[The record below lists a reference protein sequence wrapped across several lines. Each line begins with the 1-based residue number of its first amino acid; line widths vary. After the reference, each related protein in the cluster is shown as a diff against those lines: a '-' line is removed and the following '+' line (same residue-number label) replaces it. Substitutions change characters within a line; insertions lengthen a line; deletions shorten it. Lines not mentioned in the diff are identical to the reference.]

1 MLRATTIDLWHHH
14 KEKNKQIKAFNN
26 LQSKLAS
33 QDTLKA
39 TAATAAAISKASE
52 IYNNSQNTNLQTN
65 LRLSSLEKSFRKQEL
80 NQNEFQKSLKKTN
93 NTKMPKIK
101 HQLKSNKEKDIL
113 DLTTEDKTHLQIPQR
128 RYLLQFNTTHWNGRD
143 QPIILPNK
151 KRKISSM
158 ETRRNSTIPTTLP
171 QQLFAKHTTTKRLQ
185 SSDLQNIQTSQPKA
199 FYQSIHQPSHNLTP
213 LFPTSNLLQPFL
225 SNNTWHN
232 PPGHN
237 ISLRPNPFQHFS
249 QNNFNNNNPFITA
262 GPQQPTQKR
271 KKGKPSWRI
280 IQWRKTHYMKRAEKS
295 FQPQLLVKQWHTEL
309 QFLRNYCFVADPK
322 TS

>member
-1 MLRATTIDLWHHH
+1 VETKNIINSINLSNINLNEETQYNFITETLIPFDQMLRATTIDLWHHH

-26 LQSKLAS
+26 LLSKLAS

-128 RYLLQFNTTHWNGRD
+128 RYLLQFNTTH
-143 QPIILPNK
+143 
-151 KRKISSM
+151 
-158 ETRRNSTIPTTLP
+158 
-171 QQLFAKHTTTKRLQ
+171 
-185 SSDLQNIQTSQPKA
+185 
-199 FYQSIHQPSHNLTP
+199 
-213 LFPTSNLLQPFL
+213 
-225 SNNTWHN
+225 
-232 PPGHN
+232 
-237 ISLRPNPFQHFS
+237 
-249 QNNFNNNNPFITA
+249 
-262 GPQQPTQKR
+262 
-271 KKGKPSWRI
+271 
-280 IQWRKTHYMKRAEKS
+280 
-295 FQPQLLVKQWHTEL
+295 
-309 QFLRNYCFVADPK
+309 
-322 TS
+322 